1 MPGDLKKLRTNL
13 LKNPAARA
21 RFLAD
26 LLGTLRQNGVDVD
39 DPKVLKSLHLDLDL
53 SDGKKFVAGLKAS
66 TVVITL
72 VM

>member
-39 DPKVLKSLHLDLDL
+39 DPKVLKSLHL
-53 SDGKKFVAGLKAS
+53 AS
-66 TVVITL
+66 
-72 VM
+72 